1 MPPKKPRLDMRL
13 SYHYGM
19 KKGTS
24 LADCQCRS
32 CKKWRAELF
41 AQGEITAQEAGI
53 PDVKDE
59 PLEHWRE
66 HAKTSKD

>member
-1 MPPKKPRLDMRL
+1 MDSYTPRPRLDMGL
-13 SYHYGM
+13 ISHTNM

-41 AQGEITAQEAGI
+41 AQGKITAQEAGI
-53 PDVKDE
+53 ADVKDE
-59 PLEHWRE
+59 PLRNFE
-66 HAKTSKD
+66 

>member
-1 MPPKKPRLDMRL
+1 MRL
-13 SYHYGM
+13 IYHDGM

-24 LADCQCRS
+24 LADCQYRD

-59 PLEHWRE
+59 PFCSFE
-66 HAKTSKD
+66 